1 MQVQVTTD
9 GAGGTCEDLAGHA
22 GDCAWVLDGA
32 SGAVRAGVTDAP
44 SDGRWYVEQLN
55 DFLRAN
61 CDASTPLPEVLRR
74 GVETVAGR
82 FLELPGAS
90 DLDRVEQPLAAGA
103 VVREREG
110 HVEFLL
116 SADCSIA
123 VQRPSGAVE
132 PILGDGPRE
141 LDARVLDAIRR
152 LEREDGLTHEEAR
165 DRTREAIV
173 DNRRQLN
180 TPGGYWAL
188 SLTPRAVDHAR
199 GSTLDVEDVE
209 RIALFS
215 DGLERL
221 FESYDAMSYESLFEF
236 AAGGDLDR
244 PFELLREVEASDP
257 NCSTHPRI
265 KPSDD
270 AALAVVEFE

>member
-1 MQVQVTTD
+1 MHVQLKTD
-9 GAGGTCEDLAGHA
+9 GTGGTCEDLGGHA
-22 GDCAWVLDGA
+22 DSCAWVLDGA
-32 SGAVRAGVTDAP
+32 SGAVRADVTDAP
-44 SDGRWYVEQLN
+44 SDGRWYVEQFD

-61 CDASTPLPEVLRR
+61 ADAPVPLPEVLRR
-74 GVETVAGR
+74 GVETVAER
-82 FLELPGAS
+82 FRRLPGAT

-103 VVREREG
+103 VVRERGE

-123 VQRPSGAVE
+123 VQRPSGSVE
-132 PILGDGPRE
+132 PILGDGPRS
-141 LDARVLDAIRR
+141 LDARVLDTIRR
-152 LEREDGLTHEEAR
+152 LEREDGLTHEQAR
-165 DRTREAIV
+165 DRTRESIV

-221 FESYDAMSYESLFEF
+221 FESYEAMSYESMFEF
-236 AAGGDLDR
+236 AADGDVER
-244 PFELLREVEASDP
+244 PFEVLRDIEENDP
-257 NCSTHPRI
+257 DCSTHPRI

-270 AALAVVEFE
+270 AALAVVDLG